1 VLHVLPWAV
10 SLPPAGT
17 QVLDL
22 EAEKKFSNGAVTIKG
37 FATIDNVCLIN
48 IEGTGMVGV
57 PGEMAVTVLLL
68 LPVNLCSATRHA
80 SSSALL
86 VTPRALLFL
95 HGSVS

>member
-1 VLHVLPWAV
+1 MWNTRLFTIPCWAARTGPLLF
-10 SLPPAGT
+10 SLLLCLCPAGT

-57 PGEMAVTVLLL
+57 PGT
-68 LPVNLCSATRHA
+68 
-80 SSSALL
+80 
-86 VTPRALLFL
+86 
-95 HGSVS
+95 